1 MKRVLCLYRV
11 SSAQQVKGDD
21 IPLQRVENRAFI
33 EKKSKEGWVFYGEK
47 LEKGISG
54 YKNKVSD
61 RDILLE
67 ILEMAERHEFDIL
80 LTYFSDRIGRREDET
95 PFYVARLNQLGI
107 EVWSVNEGQ
116 LKTEEHVDKLI
127 TYIRFW
133 QAEGESRKTG
143 VRVRD
148 AQAELIRQGKYA
160 GGRVPYGYRLEFTG
174 EIDKKGRALRR
185 LVIDREQAAVV
196 YEIFHYVYSCDYG
209 ARRIARALNERK
221 ILSPGGNTWNI
232 STIGG
237 ILKNPIYSGR
247 IAYSK
252 FQANGNRGRQAKDQ
266 WILSEEINPEW
277 VIVPEEMFNKVQ
289 KIIETH
295 QPHQSHQSPVQESAR
310 TAHTAGGKLLLSGII
325 YCGYCKGRLS
335 NGSGY
340 YYWSTK
346 DGVRHKK
353 SVPRYKCVNAATGKM
368 ECHSADT
375 YVAGKIEKV
384 VIDKIAVY
392 LRHLPASDVKQ
403 ELEERQR
410 TAARRRKSS
419 EDTYNRR
426 KAKLQSDITVMQ
438 DKIPDILRGDIALSL
453 SMVTELIADKKNQLM
468 ALESEYREGLSC
480 LEEKEGGA
488 YGPDGV
494 STVISDWDTR
504 FVTAPPDIQKTI
516 IHRIVDRVEVR
527 RDGLT
532 IKLKIDVNDF
542 SGGKT
547 SAGDRSS

>member
-11 SSAQQVKGDD
+11 SSAQQVKEDD
-21 IPLQRVENRAFI
+21 IPLQRAENRAFI

-67 ILEMAERHEFDIL
+67 ILEMAERHDFDIL

-95 PFYVARLNQLGI
+95 PFYVARLNQLGV

-116 LKTEEHVDKLI
+116 IKTEEHVDKLI

-143 VRVRD
+143 IRVRD

-160 GGRVPYGYRLEFTG
+160 GGRVPYGYHLEFTG

-185 LVIDREQAAVV
+185 LVIDPEQASVV
-196 YEIFHYVYSCDYG
+196 YEIFHYVYSRDYG
-209 ARRIARALNERK
+209 TRRIARALNERK
-221 ILSPGGNTWNI
+221 IPSPGGDTWNI

-266 WILSEEINPEW
+266 WIVAEEINPEW
-277 VIVPEEMFNKVQ
+277 VIVPEDMFNRVQ

-295 QPHQSHQSPVQESAR
+295 KPQVTESVQAAPTGR
-310 TAHTAGGKLLLSGII
+310 RLLLSGII

-346 DGVRHKK
+346 DGARHKK
-353 SVPRYKCVNAATGKM
+353 SIPRYKCVNGAAGKIK
-368 ECHSADT
+368 CNSAHS
-375 YVAGKIEKV
+375 YVAERIEKV
-384 VIDKIAVY
+384 VIDKVAVY
-392 LRHLPASDVKQ
+392 LKHLPASDIKM
-403 ELEERQR
+403 ELEERHR
-410 TAARRRKSS
+410 IAVKRRKSS
-419 EDTYNRR
+419 EDAYNRR
-426 KAKLQSDITVMQ
+426 KARLQSDIAVMQ
-438 DKIPDILRGDIALSL
+438 EKVPDILRGDIDFSL
-453 SMVTELIADKKNQLM
+453 SMLTELIADKKNRLNV
-468 ALESEYREGLSC
+468 LESEYRESLSC
-480 LEEKEGGA
+480 LEEEES
-488 YGPDGV
+488 YGPKDG

-504 FVTAPPDIQKTI
+504 FVTALPDIQKTI
-516 IHRIVDRVEVR
+516 IHRIVDRVEVK
-527 RDGLT
+527 RDSIT
-532 IKLKIDVNDF
+532 IKLKIDISDF
-542 SGGKT
+542 SGGKM
-547 SAGDRSS
+547 SSGDRSS